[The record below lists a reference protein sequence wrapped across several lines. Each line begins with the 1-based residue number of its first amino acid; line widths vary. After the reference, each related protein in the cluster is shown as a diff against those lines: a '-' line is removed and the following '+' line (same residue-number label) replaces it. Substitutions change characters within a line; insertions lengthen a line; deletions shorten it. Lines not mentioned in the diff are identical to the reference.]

1 MIPQN
6 EKAFAAFV
14 EQWELQD
21 DQVHQ
26 FRLYIDLLEQ
36 WNQRTNL
43 ISKNDLAN
51 IVSRHLSESLLFARL
66 SAVAAANSLID
77 LGSGGGFPGI
87 PIKIVHPELDV
98 ILIDSKRMK
107 CLFLREVIDVLGLKK
122 IAVICDRVESA
133 CSHLPAK
140 SVDVVVAR
148 AVARLEKLWNWSK
161 PLLAQDGCLIT
172 MKGGDVQEEITLLQK
187 SDARVQVLVE
197 EALQI
202 GSETTRVFVFV
213 KRR

>member
-1 MIPQN
+1 
-6 EKAFAAFV
+6 
-14 EQWELQD
+14 
-21 DQVHQ
+21 
-26 FRLYIDLLEQ
+26 
-36 WNQRTNL
+36 
-43 ISKNDLAN
+43 
-51 IVSRHLSESLLFARL
+51 
-66 SAVAAANSLID
+66 
-77 LGSGGGFPGI
+77 
-87 PIKIVHPELDV
+87 
-98 ILIDSKRMK
+98 MK

-148 AVARLEKLWNWSK
+148 AVARLEKLWKWSK
-161 PLLAQDGCLIT
+161 PLLAQDGCLIA

-197 EALQI
+197 EALLI